1 MIYGIQL
8 QYLNETALICAV
20 ECCNSD
26 IVRLLV
32 RYGETDISIRDI
44 LISKHSSNSLLNF
57 FSLGQNIELFMEFIK
72 KIYLSAYDIAMRNED
87 YDISYL
93 LDEFAE

>member
-26 IVRLLV
+26 IVKLLT

-44 LISKHSSNSLLNF
+44 LISKHSSNSLLIF
-57 FSLGQNIELFMEFIK
+57 FHWV
-72 KIYLSAYDIAMRNED
+72 KILNYLWD
-87 YDISYL
+87 L
-93 LDEFAE
+93 